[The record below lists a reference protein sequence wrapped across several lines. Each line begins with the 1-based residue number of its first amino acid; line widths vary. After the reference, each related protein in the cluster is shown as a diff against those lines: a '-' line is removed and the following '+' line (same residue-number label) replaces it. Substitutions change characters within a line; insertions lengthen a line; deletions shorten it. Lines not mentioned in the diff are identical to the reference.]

1 MHGWLDVDRKGYID
15 FASFQKKFGPRMS
28 SQIEVAENENHVE
41 NVTHNKAKLDEYGQK
56 QSTLK

>member
-28 SQIEVAENENHVE
+28 SQIEVAENELHVE
-41 NVTHNKAKLDEYGQK
+41 NVTHNRAKLDEYG
-56 QSTLK
+56 